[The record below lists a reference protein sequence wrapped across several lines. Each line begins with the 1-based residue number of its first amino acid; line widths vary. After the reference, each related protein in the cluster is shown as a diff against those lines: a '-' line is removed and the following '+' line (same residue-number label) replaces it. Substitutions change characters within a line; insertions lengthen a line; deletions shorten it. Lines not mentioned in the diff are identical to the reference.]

1 MNDDR
6 FKFRYYYITEKRYL
20 KNSEIQAIACMSMIE
35 QKVDDSAKV
44 EQALCAEIT
53 GEIITEQ
60 CTGLR
65 DKKGKLIF
73 EGDICLLYGI
83 KQEIRWKD
91 GGFGYRDYPPCAD
104 TDGFIF
110 SETLPF
116 TNRMYLRQ
124 ILKEIEVIGTIHD
137 NPEEECP
144 VTPQGKQLPKG
155 IKLWER

>member
-1 MNDDR
+1 MSNNNR
-6 FKFRYYYITEKRYL
+6 KFRVWDKEEKCYSTACFFLSGEGELYIFIGGVVHKANKERY
-20 KNSEIQAIACMSMIE
+20 I
-35 QKVDDSAKV
+35 V
-44 EQALCAEIT
+44 
-53 GEIITEQ
+53 EQ

-73 EGDICLLYGI
+73 KGDICLLYGI

-124 ILKEIEVIGTIHD
+124 ILKEIEVVGTIHD
-137 NPEEECP
+137 NPEEACP
-144 VTPQGKQLPKG
+144 VTPQGKPLPKG
-155 IKLWER
+155 TKLWER

>member
-6 FKFRYYYITEKRYL
+6 LKFRVWDKEEKCYSTACFFLSGEGELYIFIGGVVHKANPERYIVEK
-20 KNSEIQAIACMSMIE
+20 
-35 QKVDDSAKV
+35 
-44 EQALCAEIT
+44 
-53 GEIITEQ
+53 

>member
-6 FKFRYYYITEKRYL
+6 FKFRVWDNERKCYTSVDPVVLCNDRYTR
-20 KNSEIQAIACMSMIE
+20 EIAMQDNEDCQYVI
-35 QKVDDSAKV
+35 
-44 EQALCAEIT
+44 
-53 GEIITEQ
+53 EQ

>member
-1 MNDDR
+1 MIDDR
-6 FKFRYYYITEKRYL
+6 LKFRVWDNERRQYTSVNPVVLCIDRYTR
-20 KNSEIQAIACMSMIE
+20 EIAMQDNEDCQYVI
-35 QKVDDSAKV
+35 
-44 EQALCAEIT
+44 
-53 GEIITEQ
+53 EQ

-116 TNRMYLRQ
+116 TNRMYLRK

-137 NPEEECP
+137 NPEEACP